1 MSGLSRG
8 GWRMDAVSTCISS
21 GRSQSFAAAVARR
34 EAGLSVIELLLGL
47 SLALCLALGVA
58 PLWVSFQSLGVREG
72 DQTVWSLQARVSVAR
87 FERDLRTAGAEACR
101 FPAGAA
107 VLQATSS
114 QVVLLVRTGEA
125 TAPVIVEWE
134 IVGGSIM
141 RRRGPCP
148 VTRPTAYAHALYTDN
163 KTMLENVDTTRSR
176 FSYCVGGVAASVP
189 LSPADLALVDGVTL
203 ELQARAEP
211 GIALART
218 KAQAQVGR

>member
-1 MSGLSRG
+1 
-8 GWRMDAVSTCISS
+8 MDAVSTCISS

-141 RRRGPCP
+141 RRWGPCP
-148 VTRPTAYAHALYTDN
+148 ANRPTTYAHALYTDN
-163 KTMLENVDTTRSR
+163 KTMLENVDAPRSR
-176 FSYCVGGVAASVP
+176 FSFRVGGVAASGPV
-189 LSPADLALVDGVTL
+189 SPGELELVEGATV
-203 ELQARAEP
+203 ELQARAEQ
-211 GIALART
+211 GIASA
-218 KAQAQVGR
+218 KAQAQAQVGR